1 MRRPILFHLALVVLF
16 AFTARPLL
24 AQDWAKAALEKSP
37 RHREY
42 VAIRHGDRTVQA
54 FVVYPEVSQKAPVV
68 LMVHEIFGLSDWA
81 KEMADELAAQG
92 FIVIAPDLL
101 SGFGPNGGGTDAYPG
116 QDAVTKAVSALDP
129 AVVTADLD
137 AAADY
142 GKRLPSANG
151 RLFVA
156 GFCWGGG
163 KSFDFATHRRDL
175 AAAFVFYGPPPADD
189 ALKNIAAPVYG
200 FYAGND
206 ARISATVPTTTAAM
220 KAAGK
225 KYEPVVYD
233 GAGHGFM
240 RAGEDPT
247 AAATAMAAANK
258 KARTEA
264 FQRLIALLNQG
275 NAAGQTPAPG
285 AAQGPARNFGPAI
298 GVPVAGMPFV
308 HDPSTVVRF
317 HGKYYVFSTGRGA
330 PFYSSPDTVTW
341 TREGSVFALIPDA
354 VHALVPKNNGTD
366 VWAPD
371 IIRLGDQF
379 YLYYAVSSWGSF
391 QSAIGLATNPVLN
404 PKDPAYKWTGRGV
417 VVTSNGNE
425 DLNAIDPGVI
435 LAPDGTLWICYGS
448 YHGSI
453 RVTQLDPHT
462 GLALAPNTL
471 GAPIATARESEASD
485 IIFHDGFFYLFVNH
499 GSCCKGKDSTYNIR
513 VGRARTIA
521 GPYLDRDGKPMAE
534 GGGTLFL
541 ASDEQRIGPGHFGRV
556 LDYDAATN
564 NSAAV
569 GTGTPIASPERF
581 SIHYEADLSRGGRSV
596 LDIRPLSWS
605 ADGWPIAGDNPA
617 ATTDTH

>member
-1 MRRPILFHLALVVLF
+1 MRRPTLLSLALVVLF
-16 AFTARPLL
+16 AFTASPLI
-24 AQDWAKAALEKSP
+24 AQDWAKATLEKSP

-42 VAIRHGDRTVQA
+42 VAIKHGDRTVQA

-68 LMVHEIFGLSDWA
+68 LMIHEIFGLSDWA
-81 KEMADELAAQG
+81 KEMADEIAAEG
-92 FIVIAPDLL
+92 YIVVAPDLL
-101 SGFGPNGGGTDAYPG
+101 YGYGPNGGGTDAYPG

-142 GKRLPSANG
+142 GKKLPSASG
-151 RLFVA
+151 KLFVA

-163 KSFDFATHRRDL
+163 KSFDFATHRHDL
-175 AAAFVFYGPPPADD
+175 SAAFVFYGPPPADD

-206 ARISATVPTTTAAM
+206 ARISATVPATTAAM

-225 KYEPVVYD
+225 KYEPVIYD

-240 RAGEDPT
+240 RAGEDP
-247 AAATAMAAANK
+247 ATNAANK
-258 KARTEA
+258 TARTEG
-264 FQRLIALLNQG
+264 FKRLVALLKQEST
-275 NAAGQTPAPG
+275 ASAQTSTPATAP
-285 AAQGPARNFGPAI
+285 PAEQKRPQMAAI

-308 HDPSTVVRF
+308 HDPSTVVHF
-317 HGKYYVFSTGRGA
+317 HGKYFVFSTGRGA

-341 TREGSVFALIPDA
+341 TREGSVFTQIPDA

-371 IIRLGDQF
+371 IIRMNNQF

-391 QSAIGLATNPVLN
+391 QSAIGLATNPVLD
-404 PKDPAYKWTGRGV
+404 PKDPAYKWTDRGV

-485 IIFHDGFFYLFVNH
+485 IISHDGFFYLFVNH

-513 VGRARTIA
+513 VGRARTIT
-521 GPYLDRDGKPMAE
+521 GPYMDRDGKPMSE

-541 ASDEQRIGPGHFGRV
+541 ASDATRIGPGHFGRV
-556 LDYDAATN
+556 VDYDAP
-564 NSAAV
+564 S
-569 GTGTPIASPERF
+569 TGPERF
-581 SIHYEADLSRGGRSV
+581 SIHYEADMKRDGRSV

-605 ADGWPIAGDNPA
+605 ADGWPIAGDHPAVSTDAA
-617 ATTDTH
+617 ATTADHLCDSM

>member
-1 MRRPILFHLALVVLF
+1 MRRPVLLRLALVVLF
-16 AFTARPLL
+16 AFTASPLV
-24 AQDWAKAALEKSP
+24 AQDWAKATLEKSS

-42 VAIRHGDRTVQA
+42 VAIKHGDRTVQA

-68 LMVHEIFGLSDWA
+68 LMIHEIFGLSDWA

-92 FIVIAPDLL
+92 FIVVAPDLL
-101 SGFGPNGGGTDAYPG
+101 SGFGPNGGGTDAFPG

-175 AAAFVFYGPPPADD
+175 AAAFVFYGPPPADVT
-189 ALKNIAAPVYG
+189 AINAPVYG

-206 ARISATVPTTTAAM
+206 ARITAAVPATTDAM

-225 KYEPVVYD
+225 KYEPVIYD

-240 RAGEDPT
+240 RAGEDP
-247 AAATAMAAANK
+247 AANAANK
-258 KARTEA
+258 TARTEG
-264 FQRLIALLNQG
+264 FQHLVSLINASNALPG
-275 NAAGQTPAPG
+275 TGQRPSMA
-285 AAQGPARNFGPAI
+285 AI
-298 GVPVAGMPFV
+298 GVPVLGMPFV

-317 HGKYYVFSTGRGA
+317 HGKFYVFSTGRGA

-341 TREGSVFALIPDA
+341 TREGSVFAAIPDA
-354 VHALVPKNNGTD
+354 VHAAVPKNNGTD

-371 IIRLGDQF
+371 IIRMNNQF

-391 QSAIGLATNPVLN
+391 QSAIGLATNPVLD
-404 PKDPAYKWTGRGV
+404 PKDPAYKWTDRGV
-417 VVTSNGNE
+417 VVTSDGNE
-425 DLNAIDPGVI
+425 DLNAIDPGVL

-462 GLALAPNTL
+462 GLALAPKSL
-471 GAPIATARESEASD
+471 GAPIATARGSEASD
-485 IIFHDGFFYLFVNH
+485 IIFHDGYFYLFVNH

-513 VGRARTIA
+513 VGRARTIT
-521 GPYLDRDGKPMAE
+521 GPYMDRDGKPMSD

-541 ASDEQRIGPGHFGRV
+541 ASDAQRIGPGHFGRV
-556 LDYDAATN
+556 VDYDAP
-564 NSAAV
+564 SS
-569 GTGTPIASPERF
+569 GPERF
-581 SIHYEADLSRGGRSV
+581 SIHYEADMTRNGRSV

-605 ADGWPIAGDNPA
+605 PDGWPLAGDNPA
-617 ATTDTH
+617 AATGAH

>member
-1 MRRPILFHLALVVLF
+1 MRRPFLLQLALVLLF
-16 AFTARPLL
+16 AFTASPLV
-24 AQDWAKAALEKSP
+24 AQDWAKATLEKSP

-42 VAIRHGDRTVQA
+42 VAIKHGDRTVQA

-68 LMVHEIFGLSDWA
+68 LMIHEIFGLSDWA
-81 KEMADELAAQG
+81 KEMADEIAAEG
-92 FIVIAPDLL
+92 YIVVAPDLL
-101 SGFGPNGGGTDAYPG
+101 YGYGPNGGGTDAYPG

-142 GKRLPSANG
+142 GKKLPSANG
-151 RLFVA
+151 KLFVA

-175 AAAFVFYGPPPADD
+175 SAAFVFYGPPPADD
-189 ALKNIAAPVYG
+189 ALKNVTAPVYG
-200 FYAGND
+200 FYGGND
-206 ARISATVPTTTAAM
+206 ARISATVPATTAAM

-225 KYEPVVYD
+225 KYESVIYD

-240 RAGEDPT
+240 RAGEDP
-247 AAATAMAAANK
+247 ASNPANK
-258 KARTEA
+258 TARTEG
-264 FQRLIALLNQG
+264 FKRLIALLKQES
-275 NAAGQTPAPG
+275 AASAQTPTPTTGERPQMA
-285 AAQGPARNFGPAI
+285 AI

-341 TREGSVFALIPDA
+341 TREGSVFTQIPDP

-371 IIRLGDQF
+371 IIRLNNQF

-391 QSAIGLATNPVLN
+391 QSAIGLATNPVLD
-404 PKDPAYKWTGRGV
+404 PKDPAYKWTDRGV

-485 IIFHDGFFYLFVNH
+485 IISHDGFFYLFVNH

-513 VGRARTIA
+513 VGRARSIT
-521 GPYLDRDGKPMAE
+521 GPYLDRDGKPMSE

-541 ASDEQRIGPGHFGRV
+541 ASDAQRIGPGHFGRAV
-556 LDYDAATN
+556 DYDAGAL
-564 NSAAV
+564 
-569 GTGTPIASPERF
+569 GYIAPPDGQERF
-581 SIHYEADLSRGGRSV
+581 SIHYEADMKRDGRSV
-596 LDIRPLSWS
+596 LDIRPLLWN
-605 ADGWPIAGDNPA
+605 ADGWPVAGDHPETPRA
-617 ATTDTH
+617 IFRKR

>member
-1 MRRPILFHLALVVLF
+1 MRRPILFQLALVLLL
-16 AFTARPLL
+16 AFTASPLV
-24 AQDWAKAALEKSP
+24 AQDWAKATLEKSP

-42 VAIRHGDRTVQA
+42 VAIKHGDRTVQA

-68 LMVHEIFGLSDWA
+68 LMIHEIFGLSDWA
-81 KEMADELAAQG
+81 KEMADEIAAQG
-92 FIVIAPDLL
+92 YIVIAPDLL
-101 SGFGPNGGGTDAYPG
+101 YGYGPKGGGTDAYPG

-142 GKRLPSANG
+142 GKKLPSANG
-151 RLFVA
+151 KLFVA

-163 KSFDFATHRRDL
+163 KSFDFAAHRRDL
-175 AAAFVFYGPPPADD
+175 SAAFVFYGTPPADD
-189 ALKNIAAPVYG
+189 ALKNITAPVYG
-200 FYAGND
+200 LYAGND
-206 ARISATVPTTTAAM
+206 ARITATVPATTAAM

-225 KYEPVVYD
+225 KYESVIYD

-240 RAGEDPT
+240 RAGEDP
-247 AAATAMAAANK
+247 ASNPANK
-258 KARTEA
+258 TARTEG
-264 FQRLIALLNQG
+264 FKRLIALLNQES
-275 NAAGQTPAPG
+275 AATAQTPTPATAPG
-285 AAQGPARNFGPAI
+285 AVQRPQMAAI

-308 HDPSTVVRF
+308 HDPSTVVHF

-341 TREGSVFALIPDA
+341 TREGSVFTQIPDA
-354 VHALVPKNNGTD
+354 VHAAVPKNNGTD

-371 IIRLGDQF
+371 IIRLNNQF

-391 QSAIGLATNPVLN
+391 QSAIGLATNPVLD
-404 PKDPAYKWTGRGV
+404 PKDPAYKWTDHGV

-435 LAPDGTLWICYGS
+435 LAPGGALWICYGS

-485 IIFHDGFFYLFVNH
+485 IISHDGFFYLFVNH

-513 VGRARTIA
+513 VGRAHTIT
-521 GPYLDRDGKPMAE
+521 GPYMDRDGKPMSE

-541 ASDEQRIGPGHFGRV
+541 ASDAQRIGPGHFGRV
-556 LDYDAATN
+556 VDYDAPS
-564 NSAAV
+564 SA
-569 GTGTPIASPERF
+569 PERF
-581 SIHYEADLSRGGRSV
+581 SIHYEADMKRDGRSV
-596 LDIRPLSWS
+596 LDIRPLSWT
-605 ADGWPIAGDNPA
+605 ADGWPIAGDHA
-617 ATTDTH
+617 AASTDAASASADHLCDSM

>member
-1 MRRPILFHLALVVLF
+1 MRRPTLLSIALAVLV
-16 AFTARPLL
+16 AFTASPLV

-42 VAIRHGDRTVQA
+42 VAIKHGDRTVQA
-54 FVVYPEVSQKAPVV
+54 FVVYPEVSQRAPVV
-68 LMVHEIFGLSDWA
+68 LMIHEIFGLSDWA

-92 FIVIAPDLL
+92 FIVVAPDLL
-101 SGFGPNGGGTDAYPG
+101 FGFGPNGGGTDAFPS

-142 GKRLPSANG
+142 AKKIPSANG

-163 KSFDFATHRRDL
+163 KSFDFAAHRRDL
-175 AAAFVFYGPPPADD
+175 SAAFVFYGPPSADD
-189 ALKNIAAPVYG
+189 ALKSIAAPVYG
-200 FYAGND
+200 FYGGND
-206 ARISATVPTTTAAM
+206 ARITATVPATTTAM

-240 RAGEDPT
+240 RAGEDP
-247 AAATAMAAANK
+247 ASNPANK
-258 KARTEA
+258 TARTEA
-264 FQRLIALLNQG
+264 FKRLIALLNQE
-275 NAAGQTPAPG
+275 NAAAPAQ
-285 AAQGPARNFGPAI
+285 APARGFGPAI

-308 HDPSTVVRF
+308 HDPSTVVHF

-330 PFYSSPDTVTW
+330 PFYSSPDAVTW
-341 TREGSVFALIPDA
+341 TREGSVFAQIPDA
-354 VHALVPKNNGTD
+354 VHAVVPKNNGTD

-371 IIRLGDQF
+371 IIRMNNQF

-391 QSAIGLATNPVLN
+391 QSAIGLATNPVLD
-404 PKDPAYKWTGRGV
+404 PKDPAYKWTDRGV

-485 IIFHDGFFYLFVNH
+485 IIFHDGFYYLFVNH

-513 VGRARTIA
+513 VGRSRAIT
-521 GPYLDRDGKPMAE
+521 GPYMDRDGKPMSE

-541 ASDEQRIGPGHFGRV
+541 ASDAERIGPGHFGRV

-564 NSAAV
+564 NSAAA
-569 GTGTPIASPERF
+569 GIATPIANPERF
-581 SIHYEADLSRGGRSV
+581 SIHYEADLTRGGRSV
-596 LDIRPLSWS
+596 LDIRPLLWS
-605 ADGWPIAGDNPA
+605 PDGWPIAGDNAVVTA
-617 ATTDTH
+617 AH

>member
-1 MRRPILFHLALVVLF
+1 MRRPTLLSLALAFLV
-16 AFTARPLL
+16 AFTASPLV
-24 AQDWAKAALEKSP
+24 AQDWAKATLEKSP

-42 VAIRHGDRTVQA
+42 VAIKHGDRTVQA

-68 LMVHEIFGLSDWA
+68 LMIHEIFGLSDWA
-81 KEMADELAAQG
+81 KEMADEIAAEG
-92 FIVIAPDLL
+92 YIVVAPDLL
-101 SGFGPNGGGTDAYPG
+101 YGYGPNGGGTDAYPG

-142 GKRLPSANG
+142 GKKLPSANG
-151 RLFVA
+151 KLFVA

-175 AAAFVFYGPPPADD
+175 SAAFVFYGPPPADD
-189 ALKNIAAPVYG
+189 ALKNIIAPVYG

-206 ARISATVPTTTAAM
+206 ARITATVPATTSAM

-225 KYEPVVYD
+225 KYESVIYD

-240 RAGEDPT
+240 RAGEDP
-247 AAATAMAAANK
+247 ASNPANK
-258 KARTEA
+258 TARTEG
-264 FQRLIALLNQG
+264 FKRLIALLNQEST
-275 NAAGQTPAPG
+275 ASAQTPTPTITPG
-285 AAQGPARNFGPAI
+285 AAQRPQMAAI

-308 HDPSTVVRF
+308 HDPSTVVHF

-341 TREGSVFALIPDA
+341 TREGSVFTQIPYS
-354 VHALVPKNNGTD
+354 VHAAVPKNNGTD

-371 IIRLGDQF
+371 IIRLNNQF

-391 QSAIGLATNPVLN
+391 QSAIGLATNPALD
-404 PKDPAYKWTGRGV
+404 PKDPAYKWTDHGV

-462 GLALAPNTL
+462 GLALAPKTL
-471 GAPIATARESEASD
+471 GAPVATASGSEATD

-513 VGRARTIA
+513 VGRARTIT
-521 GPYLDRDGKPMAE
+521 GPYMDRDGKPMSE

-541 ASDEQRIGPGHFGRV
+541 ASDAQRIGPGHFGRV
-556 LDYDAATN
+556 VDYDAP
-564 NSAAV
+564 S
-569 GTGTPIASPERF
+569 TGPERF
-581 SIHYEADLSRGGRSV
+581 SIHYEADMTRGGRSV
-596 LDIRPLSWS
+596 LDIRPLLWS
-605 ADGWPIAGDNPA
+605 PDGWPIAGDNA
-617 ATTDTH
+617 ATAH

>member
-1 MRRPILFHLALVVLF
+1 MRRPTLLSLALVVLF
-16 AFTARPLL
+16 AFTASPLI
-24 AQDWAKAALEKSP
+24 AQDWAKATLEKSP

-42 VAIRHGDRTVQA
+42 VAIKQGDRTVQA
-54 FVVYPEVSQKAPVV
+54 FVVYPEVSQRAPVV

-92 FIVIAPDLL
+92 YIVVAPDLL
-101 SGFGPNGGGTDAYPG
+101 FGFGPNGGGTDAFPG

-142 GKRLPSANG
+142 AKKIPSANG
-151 RLFVA
+151 KLFVA

-163 KSFDFATHRRDL
+163 KSFDFAAHRRDL
-175 AAAFVFYGPPPADD
+175 SAAFVFYGPPPADD
-189 ALKNIAAPVYG
+189 ALKSIAAPVYG
-200 FYAGND
+200 FYGGND
-206 ARISATVPTTTAAM
+206 ARITATVPATTAAM

-225 KYEPVVYD
+225 KYESVIYD

-240 RAGEDPT
+240 RAGEDP
-247 AAATAMAAANK
+247 ASNSANK
-258 KARTEA
+258 TARTEG
-264 FQRLIALLNQG
+264 FQRLIALLNQE
-275 NAAGQTPAPG
+275 NAAAPAPS
-285 AAQGPARNFGPAI
+285 AAPAPAQALARNFGPAI

-308 HDPSTVVRF
+308 HDPSTVVHF

-330 PFYSSPDTVTW
+330 PFYSSPDAVTW
-341 TREGSVFALIPDA
+341 TREGSVFAQIPDA
-354 VHALVPKNNGTD
+354 VHAVVPKNNGTD

-371 IIRLGDQF
+371 IIRMNNQF

-391 QSAIGLATNPVLN
+391 QSAIGLATNPVLD
-404 PKDPAYKWTGRGV
+404 PKDPAYKWTDRGV

-453 RVTQLDPHT
+453 RITQLDPHT
-462 GLALAPNTL
+462 GLALAPKTL

-485 IIFHDGFFYLFVNH
+485 IIFHDSFYYLFVNH

-513 VGRARTIA
+513 VGRSRAIT
-521 GPYLDRDGKPMAE
+521 GPYIDRDDKPMSE
-534 GGGTLFL
+534 GEGTLFL
-541 ASDEQRIGPGHFGRV
+541 ASDAQRIGPGHFGRV
-556 LDYDAATN
+556 LDYDAATH
-564 NSAAV
+564 NSADA
-569 GTGTPIASPERF
+569 GANAPIAVPERF
-581 SIHYEADLSRGGRSV
+581 SIHYEADLTRGGRSV

-605 ADGWPIAGDNPA
+605 PDGWPIAGDNAVA
-617 ATTDTH
+617 APH

>member
-1 MRRPILFHLALVVLF
+1 MRRPVLLRLALVVLF
-16 AFTARPLL
+16 AFTASPLV
-24 AQDWAKAALEKSP
+24 AQDWAKATLEKSP

-42 VAIRHGDRTVQA
+42 VAIKHGDRTVQA

-68 LMVHEIFGLSDWA
+68 LMIHEIFGLSDWA

-101 SGFGPNGGGTDAYPG
+101 SGFGPNGGGTDAFPG

-175 AAAFVFYGPPPADD
+175 AAAFVFYGPPPADVT
-189 ALKNIAAPVYG
+189 AINAPVYG

-206 ARISATVPTTTAAM
+206 ARITATVPAATAAM

-225 KYEPVVYD
+225 KYEPVIYD

-240 RAGEDPT
+240 RAGEDPAPPAST
-247 AAATAMAAANK
+247 TPAMAAANK
-258 KARTEA
+258 TARTEG
-264 FQRLIALLNQG
+264 FKRLVVLLNQE
-275 NAAGQTPAPG
+275 NAATGQTPAPSAAPG
-285 AAQGPARNFGPAI
+285 AGQRPPVAAI
-298 GVPVAGMPFV
+298 GVPVLGMPFV
-308 HDPSTVVRF
+308 HDPSTVVHFR
-317 HGKYYVFSTGRGA
+317 GKFYVFSTGRGA
-330 PFYSSPDTVTW
+330 PFYSSPDTITW
-341 TREGSVFALIPDA
+341 TREGSVFAAIPDA
-354 VHALVPKNNGTD
+354 VHAAVPKNNGTD

-371 IIRLGDQF
+371 IIRMNNQF

-391 QSAIGLATNPVLN
+391 QSAIGLATNPVLD
-404 PKDPAYKWTGRGV
+404 PKDPAYKWTDRGV
-417 VVTSNGNE
+417 VVTSDGNE

-462 GLALAPNTL
+462 GLALTPRTL
-471 GAPIATARESEASD
+471 GAPIATARGSEASD
-485 IIFHDGFFYLFVNH
+485 IIFQNGFYYLFVNH

-513 VGRARTIA
+513 VGRARTIT
-521 GPYLDRDGKPMAE
+521 GPYLDRDGKPMSD

-541 ASDEQRIGPGHFGRV
+541 ASDAQRIGPGHFGRV
-556 LDYDAATN
+556 VDYDAP
-564 NSAAV
+564 SSV
-569 GTGTPIASPERF
+569 PERF
-581 SIHYEADLSRGGRSV
+581 SIHYEADMTRNGRSV

-605 ADGWPIAGDNPA
+605 PDGWPIAGDNPA
-617 ATTDTH
+617 AATGTH